1 MWMPSWNFS
10 TFNMLLGYAW
20 ILLAPF
26 NLDPFNIKS
35 YLPVKI
41 IFNTRMTR
49 IHGTCKVSL
58 LKKKKDSI
66 SKSKINIYKLDMRK
80 WVIPF
85 SAPLA
90 SGPTDLLSHL
100 SDPCLLFSLSAFS
113 LTFATTVGVIEA
125 PPLSLF
131 TLSPLQSY
139 IFLKNSI
146 SCRQLR
152 NPC

>member
-1 MWMPSWNFS
+1 M
-10 TFNMLLGYAW
+10 
-20 ILLAPF
+20 
-26 NLDPFNIKS
+26 
-35 YLPVKI
+35 
-41 IFNTRMTR
+41 
-49 IHGTCKVSL
+49 H
-58 LKKKKDSI
+58 
-66 SKSKINIYKLDMRK
+66 K
-80 WVIPF
+80 WVILF

-113 LTFATTVGVIEA
+113 STFAITVGVIEA